1 VTGAVTKRG
10 SAEIAPLRDVAR
22 LSFNQITSDRVSLP
36 EMVEACARHG
46 IPYVSIW
53 RHKIAETG
61 LDASVRL
68 VRSAGLR
75 VSSVCRGGMF
85 PAATRAEREQRI
97 EDNLRAVDEAAALGA
112 PVLVL
117 VCGAAA
123 DRDIAAARQMVE
135 DGIARIVPYAAE
147 RSVMLGIEPLH
158 PAFAAERSCITTLR
172 EARQLAEKFDS
183 KTVGVITD
191 VYHIWWDP
199 DVHAEIERCT
209 GRLLGF
215 HVSDWLAPA
224 TSVLMNR
231 GMMGDGVIE
240 LRRLRESVERAGWDG
255 PIEVEI
261 FNDKVWAT
269 PIDELLPLM
278 KKRFLTCV

>member
-1 VTGAVTKRG
+1 VTGAATKRG
-10 SAEIAPLRDVAR
+10 PAEIAPLRDVAR

-61 LDASVRL
+61 LDASVHLLRDA
-68 VRSAGLR
+68 SLR

-97 EDNLRAVDEAAALGA
+97 QDNLRAVDEAAALGA

-135 DGIARIVPYAAE
+135 DGIARIVAHAAE
-147 RSVMLGIEPLH
+147 RHVMLGIEPLH

-172 EARQLAEKFDS
+172 EARLLADKFDRA
-183 KTVGVITD
+183 TVGVIAD

-199 DVHAEIERCT
+199 DVHEEIARCA

-215 HVSDWLAPA
+215 HVSDWLVPA
-224 TSVLMNR
+224 TNVLLNR

-240 LRRLRESVERAGWDG
+240 LRRLRASVERAGWSG

-261 FNDKVWAT
+261 FNEAIWNT
-269 PIDELLPLM
+269 PIDDLLALM
-278 KKRFLTCV
+278 KERFLSCV